1 MLRTGHLF
9 FLFLLFSS
17 YAISQNYWQQSV
29 DYAMNVNI
37 DVKTF
42 QYNGKQKLIY
52 SNNSPDTI
60 HRVFYHLYFNA
71 FKPGSEMASSIINS
85 KDKNKRFSVD
95 INTIPKNE
103 EGRLTISNL
112 TQDGEPIL
120 SEYSGTIL
128 EVSLKNPLLPGK
140 NTTLTLDFEG
150 QVPKMIRR
158 AGRDSK
164 EGVALSMG
172 QWYPK
177 MAEYDYDGW
186 NAEPYIG
193 REFHGVWGNF
203 DVTINIDKN
212 YVVAASGY
220 LQNPERYGH
229 GYGAKKS
236 KSKGGKTSWRFIA
249 PMVHDFTWAADP
261 DFVHDIYPGPEGVK
275 LHFFYKNNPD
285 IIDNWKNLQPKTAE
299 LMRFFN
305 NTIGNYPYKEYN
317 VVHGGDGGME
327 YAMLTL
333 ITGNRKFGSLVGVT
347 AHELAHSWFQHVLA
361 TNEMKH
367 EWMDEGFTSYI
378 SKLAVDKILEE
389 NKLFP
394 LSGSYNSYLK
404 LARSGFEQPQAT
416 NANRYD
422 YNMAYESTAYSKGAV
437 FLAQLGYII
446 GQENLSKTIKE
457 YFRLHKFTHPTP
469 NDFRRVAERVS
480 GIQLK
485 WYLTDWTQ
493 TTNQI
498 DYGIKSIDD
507 IDNKTHVT
515 LNRIGSMPMPLD
527 VLINYS
533 DGTYEIQYIP
543 ISLMRGEKKNPYS
556 FPSWSVNSDW
566 AWSMPEYVIILD
578 HPKNEIVSI
587 IIDPTGYMADVN
599 RSNNEFF
606 KPLEDNDKEKVKK

>member
-1 MLRTGHLF
+1 MLRYFLFSILF
-9 FLFLLFSS
+9 FSVGASLF
-17 YAISQNYWQQSV
+17 SQNYWQQSV
-29 DYAMNVNI
+29 NYQMIVNM
-37 DVKTF
+37 DVDSF
-42 QYNGKQKLIY
+42 QYDGTQKLIY

-60 HRVFYHLYFNA
+60 NKVFYHLYFNA
-71 FKPGSEMASSIINS
+71 FKPGSEMAKSIKNG
-85 KDKNKRFSVD
+85 KDKNKRFNVD
-95 INTIPKNE
+95 IDTIPGNE
-103 EGRLTISNL
+103 IGRLVVSNL
-112 TQDGEPIL
+112 KQDGQLLLVE
-120 SEYSGTIL
+120 ESGTIL
-128 EVSLKNPLLPGK
+128 EVSLDTPLLPGK
-140 NTTLTLDFEG
+140 ATVLTLDFEG

-193 REFHGVWGNF
+193 REFHGVWGDF
-203 DVTINIDKN
+203 DVTINIDKD

-220 LQNPERYGH
+220 LENPLNYGH
-229 GYGAKKS
+229 GYGGEKSNSKK
-236 KSKGGKTSWRFIA
+236 GKTSWRFIA

-261 DFVHDIYPGPEGVK
+261 EFIHDTYPGPNDVT
-275 LHFFYKNNPD
+275 LHFFYKND
-285 IIDNWKNLQPKTAE
+285 SEIIDNWKNLQPKTAE

-317 VVHGGDGGME
+317 VVQGGDGGME

-333 ITGNRKFGSLVGVT
+333 ITGKRKFGSLVGVT

-378 SKLAVDKILEE
+378 SKLAVDKILDE
-389 NKLFP
+389 NKPFP
-394 LSGSYNSYLK
+394 LVGSYRSYLN
-404 LARSGFEQPQAT
+404 LALSGHEQPQST
-416 NANRYD
+416 NANRYS

-446 GQENLSKTIKE
+446 GQENLSITIKD
-457 YFRLHKFTHPTP
+457 YYNLHRFTHPTP

-498 DYGIKSIDD
+498 DYGI
-507 IDNKTHVT
+507 NKVEEINNETVVT
-515 LNRIGSMPMPLD
+515 LERIGTMPMPLD

-533 DGTYEIQYIP
+533 DGSFDVQYIP
-543 ISLMRGEKKNPYS
+543 ISLMRGEKENPYN
-556 FPSWSVNSDW
+556 FSWVVNKDW
-566 AWSMPEYVIILD
+566 SWSMPKYSFIIKK
-578 HPKNEIVSI
+578 PKKDIIAIV
-587 IIDPTGYMADVN
+587 IDPTGYMADTD
-599 RSNNEFF
+599 RNNNDYF
-606 KPLEDNDKEKVKK
+606 LELKDEKN

>member
-1 MLRTGHLF
+1 MFRIYLYSFLF
-9 FLFLLFSS
+9 FLYSFSS
-17 YAISQNYWQQSV
+17 HSQNYWQQSV
-29 DYAMNVNI
+29 NYNMTVDI
-37 DVKTF
+37 DVNSF
-42 QYNGKQKLIY
+42 QYNGKQSLVY
-52 SNNSPDTI
+52 TNNSPDTI
-60 HRVFYHLYFNA
+60 NKVFYHLYFNA
-71 FKPGSEMASSIINS
+71 FKPGSEMATRIVSG
-85 KDKNKRFSVD
+85 KDKNKRFKID
-95 INTIPKNE
+95 INTIPKEE
-103 EGRLTISNL
+103 EGRLTVSNVR
-112 TQDGEPIL
+112 QEGELL
-120 SEYSGTIL
+120 SPVNSGTIL
-128 EVSLKNPLLPGK
+128 EVPLKNSLLPGK
-140 NTTLTLDFEG
+140 STTITLDFNG
-150 QVPKMIRR
+150 QVPKIIRR

-193 REFHGVWGNF
+193 REFHGVWGDF
-203 DVTINIDKN
+203 DVTINIDEE

-220 LQNPERYGH
+220 LQNPNNYGH
-229 GYGAKKS
+229 GYGGS
-236 KSKGGKTSWRFIA
+236 KPKARKGKLSWRFIA

-261 DFVHDIYPGPEGVK
+261 DFIHDTYPGPNGVS
-275 LHFFYKNNPD
+275 LHFFYKNNPE
-285 IIDNWKNLQPKTAE
+285 IIDNWKKLQPKTAE

-305 NTIGNYPYKEYN
+305 NTIGDYPYKEYN

-389 NKLFP
+389 NKVFP
-394 LSGSYNSYLK
+394 LASSYKDYLS
-404 LARSGFEQPQAT
+404 LALSGFEQPQST

-422 YNMAYESTAYSKGAV
+422 YNMAYESSAYSKGAV
-437 FLAQLGYII
+437 FLAQLGYVI

-457 YFRLHKFTHPTP
+457 YYSSHKFTHPTP
-469 NDFRRVAERVS
+469 NDFRRVAERIS

-498 DYGIKSIDD
+498 DYGIKTIDEVD
-507 IDNKTHVT
+507 QKTHVT
-515 LNRIGSMPMPLD
+515 FERIGSMPMPLD

-533 DGTYEIQYIP
+533 DGSYEIQYIP
-543 ISLMRGEKKNPYS
+543 ISLMRGEKNNPYNI
-556 FPSWSVNSDW
+556 SWSINKDW
-566 AWSMPEYVIILD
+566 AWSMPEYVLIINS
-578 HPKNEIVSI
+578 PKKDVVSI
-587 IIDPTGYMADVN
+587 IIDPTGYMADIN
-599 RSNNEFF
+599 RVNNEFF
-606 KPLEDNDKEKVKK
+606 RRLDDDKGDQK